1 MDDVSA
7 TAKSRMSKA
16 IDALRSDL
24 MGIRTGRA
32 SPALVERLSV
42 DYYGQPTP
50 LQQLA
55 SISIPDA
62 QTISIRPYTPSDIPA
77 IEKAIATSDLGLN
90 PNSDGQQ
97 IRLIIPALTEDR
109 RYELSRHVKARSEEA
124 RVAIRNI
131 RRDEIKDLQDMEREN
146 LLSED
151 ELHRAQDQVQD
162 VTNQFVKLVDTISD
176 EKEQE
181 IMTV

>member
-7 TAKSRMSKA
+7 TVKSRMSKA

-77 IEKAIATSDLGLN
+77 IEKAIATSELGLN

-97 IRLIIPALTEDR
+97 IRLNIPALTEDR
-109 RYELSRHVKARSEEA
+109 RHELSRHVKARSEEA

-162 VTNQFVKLVDTISD
+162 VTNQFVKQVDTISD